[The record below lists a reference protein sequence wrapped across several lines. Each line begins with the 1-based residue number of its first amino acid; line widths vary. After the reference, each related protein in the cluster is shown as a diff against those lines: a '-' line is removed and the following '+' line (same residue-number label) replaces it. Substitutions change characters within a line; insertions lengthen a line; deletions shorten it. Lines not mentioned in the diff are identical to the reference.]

1 MRGIT
6 SGTHYKYNIYVT
18 DLNQFY
24 IKLAHAVSHIIVN
37 MGKATNNEQRHQ
49 SSKMSGDG
57 WLEQERCQTENKL
70 I

>member
-37 MGKATNNEQRHQ
+37 MGKATNNEQRH
-49 SSKMSGDG
+49 
-57 WLEQERCQTENKL
+57 
-70 I
+70 